1 MAPHLTHSTEKMIK
15 WLSIIPKM
23 ADKDNLF
30 YTVITLRLNSLWG
43 ARVQESMQPMLAVG
57 GVSTYLW
64 NFLGSLSFT
73 FSTFHLWSVRNL
85 IDLALFPTLVT
96 PDKSPHSVLVFVLL
110 THLRY
115 RVNWHFVSGEGSACS
130 WKQSCSQWCFNG
142 RKAVKEELVVFAA
155 RLQAGE
161 LWVLLKGEKEVILC
175 IHLWL
180 YFSVIS
186 ATFSYNF
193 SSSLKLGAFYLI

>member
-1 MAPHLTHSTEKMIK
+1 M
-15 WLSIIPKM
+15 
-23 ADKDNLF
+23 
-30 YTVITLRLNSLWG
+30 
-43 ARVQESMQPMLAVG
+43 
-57 GVSTYLW
+57 
-64 NFLGSLSFT
+64 
-73 FSTFHLWSVRNL
+73 
-85 IDLALFPTLVT
+85 
-96 PDKSPHSVLVFVLL
+96 
-110 THLRY
+110 
-115 RVNWHFVSGEGSACS
+115 
-130 WKQSCSQWCFNG
+130 
-142 RKAVKEELVVFAA
+142 VFAA